1 MLFLSVL
8 ILIPLGGDASQLA
21 LGLKQLEV
29 PGVAQALRI
38 RESWPGCS
46 NGSASMAEHKAPLPW
61 RLPSNRLNRTAG
73 QFLHGAS
80 CARCT
85 WPGNVQTTAVTSE

>member
-1 MLFLSVL
+1 MLFLSVS
-8 ILIPLGGDASQLA
+8 ILIPLGGNPSQLA
-21 LGLKQLEV
+21 LGLKQPEV

-38 RESWPGCS
+38 RESWLGCS
-46 NGSASMAEHKAPLPW
+46 NGSAGMAEHKAPLSW
-61 RLPSNRLNRTAG
+61 RSPSNRLNRTAG

-85 WPGNVQTTAVTSE
+85 GPEMSRPRR